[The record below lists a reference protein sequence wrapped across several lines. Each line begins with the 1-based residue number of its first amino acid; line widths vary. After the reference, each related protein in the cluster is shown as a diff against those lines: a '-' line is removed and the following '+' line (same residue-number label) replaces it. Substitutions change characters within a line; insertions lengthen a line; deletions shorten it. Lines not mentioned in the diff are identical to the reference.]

1 MTKPWGGSAREEFWV
16 NELPSWS
23 GLSTSC
29 VLRFARV
36 TARSM
41 QTCQNWMPNILYR
54 YPSKNQYQTAFPISY
69 ILILQYPKLL
79 IFQTIVR
86 SKRIIFPLQKKKQRK
101 NQLSPQLRLNTIH
114 LSRSKYINIVKLNN
128 QLARNKLPN
137 SWFFVRKKRKERKE
151 NESFGTE
158 GNTWQNPRQSISSL
172 CEC

>member
-1 MTKPWGGSAREEFWV
+1 MTKPWSGSAREEFWV

-54 YPSKNQYQTAFPISY
+54 YPSKNQYQTAFPISSSSN
-69 ILILQYPKLL
+69 IQNSSSSKLSFAL
-79 IFQTIVR
+79 SVLYSPF
-86 SKRIIFPLQKKKQRK
+86 KKKKQRK

-137 SWFFVRKKRKERKE
+137 SWSFVRKKKRKERKE

>member
-54 YPSKNQYQTAFPISY
+54 YPSKNQYQTAFPISSFSNIQNSSSSRLSFALSVLY
-69 ILILQYPKLL
+69 SLFK
-79 IFQTIVR
+79 
-86 SKRIIFPLQKKKQRK
+86 KKKQRK

-128 QLARNKLPN
+128 QPARNKLPN
-137 SWFFVRKKRKERKE
+137 SWSFVRKKRKERKE